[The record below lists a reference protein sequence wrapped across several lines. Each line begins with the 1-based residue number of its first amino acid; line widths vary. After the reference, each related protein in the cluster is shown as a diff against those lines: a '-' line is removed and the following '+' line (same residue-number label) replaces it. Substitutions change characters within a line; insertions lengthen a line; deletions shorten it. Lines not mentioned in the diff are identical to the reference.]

1 MNKFFKL
8 IFVLCAICGFT
19 QAQAQP
25 ARPKLVV
32 GLVVDQMRWDYLC
45 RYQDRY
51 CEGGFKRLLNEGFS
65 YENCRIPYIPS
76 VTAIGHTSIYTG
88 SVPSIHGIAGNNFMK
103 DGKKTYCTED
113 NTVKPVGSNGK
124 AGMESPR
131 NMWCTTIGDELR
143 IATNDRSKVIGVA
156 IKDRAAILPAGH
168 HANGAYWFDPE
179 AGKFITS
186 SFYMD
191 KLPAWVNNFNKQNF
205 LRGGYFV
212 HQFGYQSATS
222 SSFKVSMEEPETHSA
237 FGVGGR
243 LVGLMYEHSDDK
255 FMGTGSAYTDAQSF
269 KKQTNQTGY
278 QGTGFLTRLVY
289 HPLIEKGNLFH
300 VGIGLNYELAAE
312 NRSNMEFKAPYPVR
326 VAGINAIGAKITD
339 AKSDFK
345 FSGELMA
352 AKGHVGIEGKYI
364 FMNVDRKGD
373 AKSYNAWGAY
383 GNLRFLLNNEYE
395 YVKNDAGIATPAPK
409 SWELV
414 AAYNYTDMN
423 DAKAGFHG
431 GKLSDW
437 ALTMNYYINKYMI
450 WRVSGHIVRAG
461 ESDYSGF
468 NKNTFR
474 VIETRLQFKF

>member
-1 MNKFFKL
+1 MAAAL
-8 IFVLCAICGFT
+8 VMGFAAAAN
-19 QAQAQP
+19 AQEN
-25 ARPKLVV
+25 KLVV
-32 GLVVDQMRWDYLC
+32 KPSGRILMDAAFLNSSNKAVDEQCVDGVNVPDIRIGMKVSYGKW
-45 RYQDRY
+45 
-51 CEGGFKRLLNEGFS
+51 EGK
-65 YENCRIPYIPS
+65 
-76 VTAIGHTSIYTG
+76 ADIGYARG
-88 SVPSIHGIAGNNFMK
+88 SVSPK
-103 DGKKTYCTED
+103 D
-113 NTVKPVGSNGK
+113 
-124 AGMESPR
+124 
-131 NMWCTTIGDELR
+131 I
-143 IATNDRSKVIGVA
+143 
-156 IKDRAAILPAGH
+156 
-168 HANGAYWFDPE
+168 
-179 AGKFITS
+179 FIQ
-186 SFYMD
+186 Y
-191 KLPAWVNNFNKQNF
+191 NFNKQNF

-255 FMGTGSAYTDAQSF
+255 FMGTGSVYTDAQSF

-339 AKSDFK
+339 AKNDFK

-352 AKGHVGIEGKYI
+352 AKGHVGIEGQYI

-474 VIETRLQFKF
+474 IIETRLQFKF

>member
-1 MNKFFKL
+1 MAAAL
-8 IFVLCAICGFT
+8 VMGFAAAAN
-19 QAQAQP
+19 AQEN
-25 ARPKLVV
+25 KLVV
-32 GLVVDQMRWDYLC
+32 KPSGRILMDAAFLNSSNKAVGEQCVDGVNVPDIRIGMKASYGKW
-45 RYQDRY
+45 
-51 CEGGFKRLLNEGFS
+51 EGK
-65 YENCRIPYIPS
+65 
-76 VTAIGHTSIYTG
+76 ADIGYARG
-88 SVPSIHGIAGNNFMK
+88 SVSPK
-103 DGKKTYCTED
+103 D
-113 NTVKPVGSNGK
+113 
-124 AGMESPR
+124 
-131 NMWCTTIGDELR
+131 I
-143 IATNDRSKVIGVA
+143 
-156 IKDRAAILPAGH
+156 
-168 HANGAYWFDPE
+168 
-179 AGKFITS
+179 FIQ
-186 SFYMD
+186 Y
-191 KLPAWVNNFNKQNF
+191 NFNKQNF

-255 FMGTGSAYTDAQSF
+255 FMGTGSIYTDAQSF
-269 KKQTNQTGY
+269 KKQTNHTGY
-278 QGTGFLTRLVY
+278 QGSGFLTRLVY

-352 AKGHVGIEGKYI
+352 AKGHVGIEGQYI

>member
-1 MNKFFKL
+1 MKKYIMAAAL
-8 IFVLCAICGFT
+8 VMGFAAAAN
-19 QAQAQP
+19 AQEN
-25 ARPKLVV
+25 KLVV
-32 GLVVDQMRWDYLC
+32 KPSGRILMDAAFLNSSNKTVDEQCVDGVNVPDIRIGMKVSYGKW
-45 RYQDRY
+45 
-51 CEGGFKRLLNEGFS
+51 EGK
-65 YENCRIPYIPS
+65 
-76 VTAIGHTSIYTG
+76 ADIGYARG
-88 SVPSIHGIAGNNFMK
+88 SVSPK
-103 DGKKTYCTED
+103 D
-113 NTVKPVGSNGK
+113 
-124 AGMESPR
+124 
-131 NMWCTTIGDELR
+131 I
-143 IATNDRSKVIGVA
+143 
-156 IKDRAAILPAGH
+156 
-168 HANGAYWFDPE
+168 
-179 AGKFITS
+179 FIQ
-186 SFYMD
+186 Y
-191 KLPAWVNNFNKQNF
+191 NFNKQNF

-255 FMGTGSAYTDAQSF
+255 FMGTGSIYTDAQSF
-269 KKQTNQTGY
+269 KKQTNHTGY
-278 QGTGFLTRLVY
+278 QGSGFLTRLVY

-352 AKGHVGIEGKYI
+352 AKGHVGIEGQYI

-474 VIETRLQFKF
+474 VIETRIQFKF

>member
-1 MNKFFKL
+1 MAAAL
-8 IFVLCAICGFT
+8 VMGFAAAAN
-19 QAQAQP
+19 AQEN
-25 ARPKLVV
+25 KLVV
-32 GLVVDQMRWDYLC
+32 KPSGRILMDAAFLNSSNKAVDEQCVDGVNVPDIRIGMKVSYDKW
-45 RYQDRY
+45 
-51 CEGGFKRLLNEGFS
+51 EGK
-65 YENCRIPYIPS
+65 
-76 VTAIGHTSIYTG
+76 ADIGYARG
-88 SVPSIHGIAGNNFMK
+88 SVSPK
-103 DGKKTYCTED
+103 D
-113 NTVKPVGSNGK
+113 
-124 AGMESPR
+124 
-131 NMWCTTIGDELR
+131 I
-143 IATNDRSKVIGVA
+143 
-156 IKDRAAILPAGH
+156 
-168 HANGAYWFDPE
+168 
-179 AGKFITS
+179 FIQ
-186 SFYMD
+186 Y
-191 KLPAWVNNFNKQNF
+191 NFNKQNF

-255 FMGTGSAYTDAQSF
+255 FMGTGSVYTDAQSF

-352 AKGHVGIEGKYI
+352 AKGHVGIEGQYI

>member
-1 MNKFFKL
+1 MAAAL
-8 IFVLCAICGFT
+8 VMGFAAAAN
-19 QAQAQP
+19 AQEN
-25 ARPKLVV
+25 KLVV
-32 GLVVDQMRWDYLC
+32 KPSGRILMDAAFLNSSNKTVDEQCVDGVNVPDIRIGMKVSYGKW
-45 RYQDRY
+45 
-51 CEGGFKRLLNEGFS
+51 EGK
-65 YENCRIPYIPS
+65 
-76 VTAIGHTSIYTG
+76 ADIGYARG
-88 SVPSIHGIAGNNFMK
+88 SVSPK
-103 DGKKTYCTED
+103 D
-113 NTVKPVGSNGK
+113 
-124 AGMESPR
+124 
-131 NMWCTTIGDELR
+131 I
-143 IATNDRSKVIGVA
+143 
-156 IKDRAAILPAGH
+156 
-168 HANGAYWFDPE
+168 
-179 AGKFITS
+179 FIQ
-186 SFYMD
+186 Y
-191 KLPAWVNNFNKQNF
+191 NFNKQNF

-255 FMGTGSAYTDAQSF
+255 FMGTGSVYTDAQSF

-339 AKSDFK
+339 AKNDFK

-352 AKGHVGIEGKYI
+352 AKGHVGIEGQYI

-461 ESDYSGF
+461 DSDYSGF

>member
-1 MNKFFKL
+1 MAAAL
-8 IFVLCAICGFT
+8 VMGFAAAAN
-19 QAQAQP
+19 AQEN
-25 ARPKLVV
+25 KLVV
-32 GLVVDQMRWDYLC
+32 KPSGRILMDAAFLSSSNKAVDEQCVDGVNVPDIRIGMKVSYGKW
-45 RYQDRY
+45 
-51 CEGGFKRLLNEGFS
+51 EGK
-65 YENCRIPYIPS
+65 
-76 VTAIGHTSIYTG
+76 ADIGYARG
-88 SVPSIHGIAGNNFMK
+88 SVSPK
-103 DGKKTYCTED
+103 D
-113 NTVKPVGSNGK
+113 
-124 AGMESPR
+124 
-131 NMWCTTIGDELR
+131 I
-143 IATNDRSKVIGVA
+143 
-156 IKDRAAILPAGH
+156 
-168 HANGAYWFDPE
+168 
-179 AGKFITS
+179 FIQ
-186 SFYMD
+186 Y
-191 KLPAWVNNFNKQNF
+191 NFNKQNF

-255 FMGTGSAYTDAQSF
+255 FMGTGSIYTDAQSF
-269 KKQTNQTGY
+269 KKQTNHTGY
-278 QGTGFLTRLVY
+278 QGSGFLTRLVY

-352 AKGHVGIEGKYI
+352 AKGHVGIEGQYI

>member
-1 MNKFFKL
+1 MKKYIMAAAL
-8 IFVLCAICGFT
+8 VMGFAAAAN
-19 QAQAQP
+19 AQEN
-25 ARPKLVV
+25 KLVV
-32 GLVVDQMRWDYLC
+32 KPSGRILMDAAFLNSSNKTVDEQCVDGVNVPDIRIGMKVSYGKW
-45 RYQDRY
+45 
-51 CEGGFKRLLNEGFS
+51 EGK
-65 YENCRIPYIPS
+65 
-76 VTAIGHTSIYTG
+76 ADIGYARG
-88 SVPSIHGIAGNNFMK
+88 SVSPK
-103 DGKKTYCTED
+103 D
-113 NTVKPVGSNGK
+113 
-124 AGMESPR
+124 
-131 NMWCTTIGDELR
+131 I
-143 IATNDRSKVIGVA
+143 
-156 IKDRAAILPAGH
+156 
-168 HANGAYWFDPE
+168 
-179 AGKFITS
+179 FIQ
-186 SFYMD
+186 Y
-191 KLPAWVNNFNKQNF
+191 NFNKQNF

-255 FMGTGSAYTDAQSF
+255 FMGTGSVYTDAQSF
-269 KKQTNQTGY
+269 KKQTNHTGY
-278 QGTGFLTRLVY
+278 QGSGFLTRLVY

-339 AKSDFK
+339 AKNDFK

-352 AKGHVGIEGKYI
+352 AKGHVGIEGQYI

-474 VIETRLQFKF
+474 VIETRIQFKF

>member
-1 MNKFFKL
+1 MAAAL
-8 IFVLCAICGFT
+8 VMGFAAAAN
-19 QAQAQP
+19 AQEN
-25 ARPKLVV
+25 KLVV
-32 GLVVDQMRWDYLC
+32 KPSGRILMDAAFLSSSNKAVDEQCVDGVNVPDIRIGMKVSYGKW
-45 RYQDRY
+45 
-51 CEGGFKRLLNEGFS
+51 EGK
-65 YENCRIPYIPS
+65 
-76 VTAIGHTSIYTG
+76 ADIGYARG
-88 SVPSIHGIAGNNFMK
+88 SVSPK
-103 DGKKTYCTED
+103 D
-113 NTVKPVGSNGK
+113 
-124 AGMESPR
+124 
-131 NMWCTTIGDELR
+131 I
-143 IATNDRSKVIGVA
+143 
-156 IKDRAAILPAGH
+156 
-168 HANGAYWFDPE
+168 
-179 AGKFITS
+179 FIQ
-186 SFYMD
+186 Y
-191 KLPAWVNNFNKQNF
+191 NFNKENF

-243 LVGLMYEHSDDK
+243 LVGLMYEHSDNK
-255 FMGTGSAYTDAQSF
+255 FMGTGSIYTDAQSF

-278 QGTGFLTRLVY
+278 QGTGLLTRLVY

-339 AKSDFK
+339 AKNDFK

-352 AKGHVGIEGKYI
+352 AKGHVGIEGQYI

-474 VIETRLQFKF
+474 VIETRIQFKF

>member
-1 MNKFFKL
+1 MAAAL
-8 IFVLCAICGFT
+8 VMGFAAAAN
-19 QAQAQP
+19 AQEN
-25 ARPKLVV
+25 KLVV
-32 GLVVDQMRWDYLC
+32 KPSGRILMDAAFLNSSNKAVDEQCVDGVNVPDIRIGMKVSYGKW
-45 RYQDRY
+45 
-51 CEGGFKRLLNEGFS
+51 EGK
-65 YENCRIPYIPS
+65 
-76 VTAIGHTSIYTG
+76 ADIGYARG
-88 SVPSIHGIAGNNFMK
+88 SVSPK
-103 DGKKTYCTED
+103 D
-113 NTVKPVGSNGK
+113 
-124 AGMESPR
+124 
-131 NMWCTTIGDELR
+131 I
-143 IATNDRSKVIGVA
+143 
-156 IKDRAAILPAGH
+156 
-168 HANGAYWFDPE
+168 
-179 AGKFITS
+179 FIQ
-186 SFYMD
+186 Y
-191 KLPAWVNNFNKQNF
+191 NFNKENF

-255 FMGTGSAYTDAQSF
+255 FMGTGSVYTDAQSF

-278 QGTGFLTRLVY
+278 QGTGLLTRLVY

-339 AKSDFK
+339 AKNDFK

-352 AKGHVGIEGKYI
+352 AKGHVGIEGQYI

-474 VIETRLQFKF
+474 VIETRIQFKF

>member
-1 MNKFFKL
+1 MAAAL
-8 IFVLCAICGFT
+8 VMGFAAAAN
-19 QAQAQP
+19 AQEN
-25 ARPKLVV
+25 KLVV
-32 GLVVDQMRWDYLC
+32 KPSGRILMDAAFLNSSNKAVDEQCVDGVNVPDIRIGMKVSYGKW
-45 RYQDRY
+45 
-51 CEGGFKRLLNEGFS
+51 EGK
-65 YENCRIPYIPS
+65 
-76 VTAIGHTSIYTG
+76 ADIGYARG
-88 SVPSIHGIAGNNFMK
+88 SVSPK
-103 DGKKTYCTED
+103 D
-113 NTVKPVGSNGK
+113 
-124 AGMESPR
+124 
-131 NMWCTTIGDELR
+131 I
-143 IATNDRSKVIGVA
+143 
-156 IKDRAAILPAGH
+156 
-168 HANGAYWFDPE
+168 
-179 AGKFITS
+179 FIQ
-186 SFYMD
+186 Y
-191 KLPAWVNNFNKQNF
+191 NFNKQNF

-243 LVGLMYEHSDDK
+243 LVGLMYEHSDNK
-255 FMGTGSAYTDAQSF
+255 FMGTGSIYTDAQSF
-269 KKQTNQTGY
+269 KKQTNHTGY
-278 QGTGFLTRLVY
+278 QGSGFLTRLVY

-326 VAGINAIGAKITD
+326 VASINAIGAKITD
-339 AKSDFK
+339 AKNDFK

-352 AKGHVGIEGKYI
+352 AKGHVGIEGQYI

-474 VIETRLQFKF
+474 VIETRIQFKF

>member
-1 MNKFFKL
+1 MAAAL
-8 IFVLCAICGFT
+8 VMGFAAAAN
-19 QAQAQP
+19 AQEN
-25 ARPKLVV
+25 KLVV
-32 GLVVDQMRWDYLC
+32 KPSGRILMDAAFLNSSNKAVDEQCVDGVNVPDIRIGMKVSYGKW
-45 RYQDRY
+45 
-51 CEGGFKRLLNEGFS
+51 EGK
-65 YENCRIPYIPS
+65 
-76 VTAIGHTSIYTG
+76 ADIGYARG
-88 SVPSIHGIAGNNFMK
+88 SVSPK
-103 DGKKTYCTED
+103 D
-113 NTVKPVGSNGK
+113 
-124 AGMESPR
+124 
-131 NMWCTTIGDELR
+131 I
-143 IATNDRSKVIGVA
+143 
-156 IKDRAAILPAGH
+156 
-168 HANGAYWFDPE
+168 
-179 AGKFITS
+179 FIQ
-186 SFYMD
+186 Y
-191 KLPAWVNNFNKQNF
+191 NFNKQNF

-255 FMGTGSAYTDAQSF
+255 FMGTGSIYTDAQSF
-269 KKQTNQTGY
+269 KKQTNHTGY
-278 QGTGFLTRLVY
+278 QGSGFLTRLVY

-352 AKGHVGIEGKYI
+352 AKGHVGIEGQYI

-373 AKSYNAWGAY
+373 AKNYNAWGAY

-474 VIETRLQFKF
+474 VIETRIQFKF

>member
-1 MNKFFKL
+1 MAAAL
-8 IFVLCAICGFT
+8 VMGFAAAAN
-19 QAQAQP
+19 AQEN
-25 ARPKLVV
+25 KLVV
-32 GLVVDQMRWDYLC
+32 KPSGRILMDAAFLSSSNKAVDEQCVDGVNIPDIRIGMKVSYGKW
-45 RYQDRY
+45 
-51 CEGGFKRLLNEGFS
+51 EGK
-65 YENCRIPYIPS
+65 
-76 VTAIGHTSIYTG
+76 ADIGYARG
-88 SVPSIHGIAGNNFMK
+88 SVSPK
-103 DGKKTYCTED
+103 D
-113 NTVKPVGSNGK
+113 
-124 AGMESPR
+124 
-131 NMWCTTIGDELR
+131 I
-143 IATNDRSKVIGVA
+143 
-156 IKDRAAILPAGH
+156 
-168 HANGAYWFDPE
+168 
-179 AGKFITS
+179 FIQ
-186 SFYMD
+186 Y
-191 KLPAWVNNFNKQNF
+191 NFNKQNF

-243 LVGLMYEHSDDK
+243 LVGLMYEHSDNK
-255 FMGTGSAYTDAQSF
+255 FMGTGSVYTDAQSF
-269 KKQTNQTGY
+269 KKQTNHTGY
-278 QGTGFLTRLVY
+278 QGSGFLTRLVY

-345 FSGELMA
+345 FSGEVMA
-352 AKGHVGIEGKYI
+352 AKGHVGIEGQYI

-373 AKSYNAWGAY
+373 AKSYKAWGAY

>member
-1 MNKFFKL
+1 MKKYIMAAAL
-8 IFVLCAICGFT
+8 VMGFAAT
-19 QAQAQP
+19 ANAQEN
-25 ARPKLVV
+25 KLVV
-32 GLVVDQMRWDYLC
+32 KPSGRILMDAAFLSSSNKAVDEQCVDGVNVPDIRIGMKVSYGKW
-45 RYQDRY
+45 
-51 CEGGFKRLLNEGFS
+51 EGK
-65 YENCRIPYIPS
+65 
-76 VTAIGHTSIYTG
+76 ADIGYARG
-88 SVPSIHGIAGNNFMK
+88 SVSPK
-103 DGKKTYCTED
+103 D
-113 NTVKPVGSNGK
+113 
-124 AGMESPR
+124 
-131 NMWCTTIGDELR
+131 I
-143 IATNDRSKVIGVA
+143 
-156 IKDRAAILPAGH
+156 
-168 HANGAYWFDPE
+168 
-179 AGKFITS
+179 FIQ
-186 SFYMD
+186 Y
-191 KLPAWVNNFNKQNF
+191 NFNKQNF

-243 LVGLMYEHSDDK
+243 LVGLMYEHSDNK
-255 FMGTGSAYTDAQSF
+255 FMGTGSVYTDAQSF
-269 KKQTNQTGY
+269 KKQTNHTGY

-339 AKSDFK
+339 AKNDFK

-352 AKGHVGIEGKYI
+352 AKGHVGIEGQYI

>member
-1 MNKFFKL
+1 MAAAL
-8 IFVLCAICGFT
+8 VMGFAAAAN
-19 QAQAQP
+19 AQEN
-25 ARPKLVV
+25 KLVV
-32 GLVVDQMRWDYLC
+32 KPSGRILMDAAFLNSSNKAVDEQCVDGVNVPDIRIGMKVSYGKW
-45 RYQDRY
+45 
-51 CEGGFKRLLNEGFS
+51 EGK
-65 YENCRIPYIPS
+65 
-76 VTAIGHTSIYTG
+76 ADIGYARG
-88 SVPSIHGIAGNNFMK
+88 SVSPK
-103 DGKKTYCTED
+103 D
-113 NTVKPVGSNGK
+113 
-124 AGMESPR
+124 
-131 NMWCTTIGDELR
+131 I
-143 IATNDRSKVIGVA
+143 
-156 IKDRAAILPAGH
+156 
-168 HANGAYWFDPE
+168 
-179 AGKFITS
+179 FIQ
-186 SFYMD
+186 Y
-191 KLPAWVNNFNKQNF
+191 NFNKQNF

-243 LVGLMYEHSDDK
+243 LVGLMYEHSDNK
-255 FMGTGSAYTDAQSF
+255 FMGTGSIYTDAQSF
-269 KKQTNQTGY
+269 KKQTNHTGY

-352 AKGHVGIEGKYI
+352 AKGHVGIEGQYI

-373 AKSYNAWGAY
+373 AKSYKAWGAY

>member
-1 MNKFFKL
+1 MAAAL
-8 IFVLCAICGFT
+8 VMGFAAAAN
-19 QAQAQP
+19 AQEN
-25 ARPKLVV
+25 KLVV
-32 GLVVDQMRWDYLC
+32 KPSGRILMDAAFLNSSNKAVDEQCVDGVNVPDIRIGMKVSYGKW
-45 RYQDRY
+45 
-51 CEGGFKRLLNEGFS
+51 EGK
-65 YENCRIPYIPS
+65 
-76 VTAIGHTSIYTG
+76 ADIGYARG
-88 SVPSIHGIAGNNFMK
+88 SVSLK
-103 DGKKTYCTED
+103 D
-113 NTVKPVGSNGK
+113 
-124 AGMESPR
+124 
-131 NMWCTTIGDELR
+131 I
-143 IATNDRSKVIGVA
+143 
-156 IKDRAAILPAGH
+156 
-168 HANGAYWFDPE
+168 
-179 AGKFITS
+179 FIQ
-186 SFYMD
+186 Y
-191 KLPAWVNNFNKQNF
+191 NFNKQNF

-243 LVGLMYEHSDDK
+243 LVGLMYEHSDNK
-255 FMGTGSAYTDAQSF
+255 FMGTGSIYTDAQSF
-269 KKQTNQTGY
+269 KKQTNHTGY
-278 QGTGFLTRLVY
+278 QGTGLLTRLVY

-352 AKGHVGIEGKYI
+352 AKGHVGIESQYI

>member
-1 MNKFFKL
+1 MAAAL
-8 IFVLCAICGFT
+8 VMGFAAAAN
-19 QAQAQP
+19 AQEN
-25 ARPKLVV
+25 KLVV
-32 GLVVDQMRWDYLC
+32 KPSGRILMDAAFLNSSNKAVDEQCVDGVNVPDIRIGMKVSYGKW
-45 RYQDRY
+45 
-51 CEGGFKRLLNEGFS
+51 EGK
-65 YENCRIPYIPS
+65 
-76 VTAIGHTSIYTG
+76 ADIGYARG
-88 SVPSIHGIAGNNFMK
+88 SVSPK
-103 DGKKTYCTED
+103 D
-113 NTVKPVGSNGK
+113 
-124 AGMESPR
+124 
-131 NMWCTTIGDELR
+131 I
-143 IATNDRSKVIGVA
+143 
-156 IKDRAAILPAGH
+156 
-168 HANGAYWFDPE
+168 
-179 AGKFITS
+179 FIQ
-186 SFYMD
+186 Y
-191 KLPAWVNNFNKQNF
+191 NFNKQNF

-212 HQFGYQSATS
+212 HQFGYQSSTS

-243 LVGLMYEHSDDK
+243 LVGLMYEHSDNK
-255 FMGTGSAYTDAQSF
+255 FMGTGSVYTDAQSF

-339 AKSDFK
+339 AKNDFK
-345 FSGELMA
+345 FSGEVMA
-352 AKGHVGIEGKYI
+352 AKGHVGIEGQYI

-474 VIETRLQFKF
+474 VIETRIQFKF

>member
-1 MNKFFKL
+1 MKKYIMAAAL
-8 IFVLCAICGFT
+8 VMGFAAAAN
-19 QAQAQP
+19 AQEN
-25 ARPKLVV
+25 KLVV
-32 GLVVDQMRWDYLC
+32 KPSGRILMDAAFLNSSNKTVDEQCVDGVNVPDIRIGMKVSYGKW
-45 RYQDRY
+45 
-51 CEGGFKRLLNEGFS
+51 EGK
-65 YENCRIPYIPS
+65 
-76 VTAIGHTSIYTG
+76 ADIGYARG
-88 SVPSIHGIAGNNFMK
+88 SVSPK
-103 DGKKTYCTED
+103 D
-113 NTVKPVGSNGK
+113 
-124 AGMESPR
+124 
-131 NMWCTTIGDELR
+131 I
-143 IATNDRSKVIGVA
+143 
-156 IKDRAAILPAGH
+156 
-168 HANGAYWFDPE
+168 
-179 AGKFITS
+179 FIQ
-186 SFYMD
+186 Y
-191 KLPAWVNNFNKQNF
+191 NFNKQNF

-255 FMGTGSAYTDAQSF
+255 FMGTGSVYTDAQSF

-278 QGTGFLTRLVY
+278 QGTGLLTRLVY

-339 AKSDFK
+339 AKNDFK

-352 AKGHVGIEGKYI
+352 AKGHVGIEGQYI

>member
-1 MNKFFKL
+1 MAAAL
-8 IFVLCAICGFT
+8 VMGFAAAAN
-19 QAQAQP
+19 AQEN
-25 ARPKLVV
+25 KLVV
-32 GLVVDQMRWDYLC
+32 KPSGRILMDAAFLNSSNKTVDEQCVDGVNVPDIRIGMKVSYGKW
-45 RYQDRY
+45 
-51 CEGGFKRLLNEGFS
+51 EGK
-65 YENCRIPYIPS
+65 
-76 VTAIGHTSIYTG
+76 ADIGYARG
-88 SVPSIHGIAGNNFMK
+88 SVSPK
-103 DGKKTYCTED
+103 D
-113 NTVKPVGSNGK
+113 
-124 AGMESPR
+124 
-131 NMWCTTIGDELR
+131 I
-143 IATNDRSKVIGVA
+143 
-156 IKDRAAILPAGH
+156 
-168 HANGAYWFDPE
+168 
-179 AGKFITS
+179 FIQ
-186 SFYMD
+186 Y
-191 KLPAWVNNFNKQNF
+191 NFNKQNF

-243 LVGLMYEHSDDK
+243 LVGLMYEHSDNK
-255 FMGTGSAYTDAQSF
+255 FMGTGSIYTDAQSF

-278 QGTGFLTRLVY
+278 QGTGLLTRLVY

-339 AKSDFK
+339 AKNDFK

-352 AKGHVGIEGKYI
+352 AKGHVGIEGQYI

>member
-1 MNKFFKL
+1 MAAAL
-8 IFVLCAICGFT
+8 VMGFAAAAN
-19 QAQAQP
+19 AQEN
-25 ARPKLVV
+25 KLVV
-32 GLVVDQMRWDYLC
+32 KPSGRILMDAAFLNSSNKTVDEQCVDGVNVPDIRIGMKVSYGKW
-45 RYQDRY
+45 
-51 CEGGFKRLLNEGFS
+51 EGK
-65 YENCRIPYIPS
+65 
-76 VTAIGHTSIYTG
+76 ADIGYARG
-88 SVPSIHGIAGNNFMK
+88 SVSPK
-103 DGKKTYCTED
+103 D
-113 NTVKPVGSNGK
+113 
-124 AGMESPR
+124 
-131 NMWCTTIGDELR
+131 I
-143 IATNDRSKVIGVA
+143 
-156 IKDRAAILPAGH
+156 
-168 HANGAYWFDPE
+168 
-179 AGKFITS
+179 FIQ
-186 SFYMD
+186 Y
-191 KLPAWVNNFNKQNF
+191 NFNKQNF

-243 LVGLMYEHSDDK
+243 LVGLMYEHSDNK
-255 FMGTGSAYTDAQSF
+255 FMGTGSIYTDAQSF
-269 KKQTNQTGY
+269 KKQTNHTGY
-278 QGTGFLTRLVY
+278 QGSGFLTRLVY

-339 AKSDFK
+339 AKNDFK

-352 AKGHVGIEGKYI
+352 AKGHIGIEGQYI

-474 VIETRLQFKF
+474 VIETRIQFKF

>member
-1 MNKFFKL
+1 MAAAL
-8 IFVLCAICGFT
+8 VMGFAAAAN
-19 QAQAQP
+19 AQEN
-25 ARPKLVV
+25 KLVV
-32 GLVVDQMRWDYLC
+32 KPSGRILMDAAFLNSSNKAVDEQCVDGVNVPDIRIGMKVSYGKW
-45 RYQDRY
+45 
-51 CEGGFKRLLNEGFS
+51 EGK
-65 YENCRIPYIPS
+65 
-76 VTAIGHTSIYTG
+76 ADIGYARG
-88 SVPSIHGIAGNNFMK
+88 SVSPK
-103 DGKKTYCTED
+103 D
-113 NTVKPVGSNGK
+113 
-124 AGMESPR
+124 
-131 NMWCTTIGDELR
+131 I
-143 IATNDRSKVIGVA
+143 
-156 IKDRAAILPAGH
+156 
-168 HANGAYWFDPE
+168 
-179 AGKFITS
+179 FIQ
-186 SFYMD
+186 Y
-191 KLPAWVNNFNKQNF
+191 NFNKQNF

-243 LVGLMYEHSDDK
+243 LVGLMYEHSDNK
-255 FMGTGSAYTDAQSF
+255 FMGTGSIYTDAQSF
-269 KKQTNQTGY
+269 KKQTNHTGY
-278 QGTGFLTRLVY
+278 QGSGLLTRLVY

-345 FSGELMA
+345 FSGEVMA
-352 AKGHVGIEGKYI
+352 AKGHVGIEGQYI
-364 FMNVDRKGD
+364 FMNVDRKGN

>member
-1 MNKFFKL
+1 MKKYMMAAAL
-8 IFVLCAICGFT
+8 VMGFAAAAN
-19 QAQAQP
+19 AQEN
-25 ARPKLVV
+25 KLVV
-32 GLVVDQMRWDYLC
+32 KPSGRILMDAAFLSSSNKAVDEQCVDGVNVPDIRIGMKVSYGKW
-45 RYQDRY
+45 
-51 CEGGFKRLLNEGFS
+51 EGK
-65 YENCRIPYIPS
+65 
-76 VTAIGHTSIYTG
+76 ADIGYARG
-88 SVPSIHGIAGNNFMK
+88 SVSPK
-103 DGKKTYCTED
+103 D
-113 NTVKPVGSNGK
+113 
-124 AGMESPR
+124 
-131 NMWCTTIGDELR
+131 I
-143 IATNDRSKVIGVA
+143 
-156 IKDRAAILPAGH
+156 
-168 HANGAYWFDPE
+168 
-179 AGKFITS
+179 FIQ
-186 SFYMD
+186 Y
-191 KLPAWVNNFNKQNF
+191 NFNKENF

-243 LVGLMYEHSDDK
+243 LVGLMYEHSDNK
-255 FMGTGSAYTDAQSF
+255 FMGTGSVYTDAQSF

-278 QGTGFLTRLVY
+278 QGTGLLTRLVY

-339 AKSDFK
+339 AKNDFK

-352 AKGHVGIEGKYI
+352 AKGHVGIEGQYI

-474 VIETRLQFKF
+474 VIETRIQFKF

>member
-1 MNKFFKL
+1 MAAALVMGFAAAANAQENKLGVKPSGRILMDAAFLNSSNKTVDEQCVDGVNVPD
-8 IFVLCAICGFT
+8 IRIGMKVSYGKWEGKADIGY
-19 QAQAQP
+19 
-25 ARPKLVV
+25 AR
-32 GLVVDQMRWDYLC
+32 
-45 RYQDRY
+45 
-51 CEGGFKRLLNEGFS
+51 
-65 YENCRIPYIPS
+65 
-76 VTAIGHTSIYTG
+76 G
-88 SVPSIHGIAGNNFMK
+88 SVSPK
-103 DGKKTYCTED
+103 D
-113 NTVKPVGSNGK
+113 
-124 AGMESPR
+124 
-131 NMWCTTIGDELR
+131 I
-143 IATNDRSKVIGVA
+143 
-156 IKDRAAILPAGH
+156 
-168 HANGAYWFDPE
+168 
-179 AGKFITS
+179 FIQ
-186 SFYMD
+186 Y
-191 KLPAWVNNFNKQNF
+191 NFNKQNF

-255 FMGTGSAYTDAQSF
+255 FMGTGSIYTDAQSF
-269 KKQTNQTGY
+269 KKQTNHTGY

-352 AKGHVGIEGKYI
+352 AKGHVGIEGQYI

>member
-1 MNKFFKL
+1 MAAAL
-8 IFVLCAICGFT
+8 VMGFAAAAN
-19 QAQAQP
+19 AQEN
-25 ARPKLVV
+25 KLVV
-32 GLVVDQMRWDYLC
+32 KPSGRILMDAAFLSSSNKAVDEQCVDGVNVPDIRIGMKVSYGKW
-45 RYQDRY
+45 
-51 CEGGFKRLLNEGFS
+51 EGK
-65 YENCRIPYIPS
+65 
-76 VTAIGHTSIYTG
+76 ADIGYARG
-88 SVPSIHGIAGNNFMK
+88 SVSPK
-103 DGKKTYCTED
+103 D
-113 NTVKPVGSNGK
+113 
-124 AGMESPR
+124 
-131 NMWCTTIGDELR
+131 I
-143 IATNDRSKVIGVA
+143 
-156 IKDRAAILPAGH
+156 
-168 HANGAYWFDPE
+168 
-179 AGKFITS
+179 FIQ
-186 SFYMD
+186 Y
-191 KLPAWVNNFNKQNF
+191 NFNKENF

-212 HQFGYQSATS
+212 HQFGYQSSTS

-243 LVGLMYEHSDDK
+243 LVGLMYEHSDNK
-255 FMGTGSAYTDAQSF
+255 FMGTGSVYTDAQSF

-278 QGTGFLTRLVY
+278 QGTGLLTRLVY

-345 FSGELMA
+345 FSGEVMA
-352 AKGHVGIEGKYI
+352 AKGHVGIEGQYI

-474 VIETRLQFKF
+474 VIETRIQFKF

>member
-1 MNKFFKL
+1 MAAAL
-8 IFVLCAICGFT
+8 VMGFAAAAN
-19 QAQAQP
+19 AQEN
-25 ARPKLVV
+25 KLVV
-32 GLVVDQMRWDYLC
+32 KPSGRILMDAAFLNSSNKAVDEQCVDGVNVPDIRIGMKVSYGKW
-45 RYQDRY
+45 
-51 CEGGFKRLLNEGFS
+51 EGK
-65 YENCRIPYIPS
+65 
-76 VTAIGHTSIYTG
+76 ADIGYARG
-88 SVPSIHGIAGNNFMK
+88 SVSPK
-103 DGKKTYCTED
+103 D
-113 NTVKPVGSNGK
+113 
-124 AGMESPR
+124 
-131 NMWCTTIGDELR
+131 I
-143 IATNDRSKVIGVA
+143 
-156 IKDRAAILPAGH
+156 
-168 HANGAYWFDPE
+168 
-179 AGKFITS
+179 FIQ
-186 SFYMD
+186 Y
-191 KLPAWVNNFNKQNF
+191 NFNKQNF

-255 FMGTGSAYTDAQSF
+255 FMGTGSVYTDAQSF

-289 HPLIEKGNLFH
+289 HPLIENGNLFH

-339 AKSDFK
+339 AKNDFK

-352 AKGHVGIEGKYI
+352 AKGHVGIEGQYI

>member
-1 MNKFFKL
+1 MAAAL
-8 IFVLCAICGFT
+8 VMGFAAAAN
-19 QAQAQP
+19 AQEN
-25 ARPKLVV
+25 KLVV
-32 GLVVDQMRWDYLC
+32 KPSGRILMDAAFLNSSNKAVDEQCVDGVNVPDIRIGMKVSYGKW
-45 RYQDRY
+45 
-51 CEGGFKRLLNEGFS
+51 EGK
-65 YENCRIPYIPS
+65 
-76 VTAIGHTSIYTG
+76 ADIGYARG
-88 SVPSIHGIAGNNFMK
+88 SVSPK
-103 DGKKTYCTED
+103 D
-113 NTVKPVGSNGK
+113 
-124 AGMESPR
+124 
-131 NMWCTTIGDELR
+131 I
-143 IATNDRSKVIGVA
+143 
-156 IKDRAAILPAGH
+156 
-168 HANGAYWFDPE
+168 
-179 AGKFITS
+179 FIQ
-186 SFYMD
+186 Y
-191 KLPAWVNNFNKQNF
+191 NFNKQNF

-255 FMGTGSAYTDAQSF
+255 FMGTGSIYTDAQSF

-289 HPLIEKGNLFH
+289 HPLIDKGNLFH

-339 AKSDFK
+339 AKNDFK

-352 AKGHVGIEGKYI
+352 AKGHVGIEGQYI

>member
-1 MNKFFKL
+1 MKKYIMAAAL
-8 IFVLCAICGFT
+8 VMGFAAAAN
-19 QAQAQP
+19 AQEN
-25 ARPKLVV
+25 KLVV
-32 GLVVDQMRWDYLC
+32 KPSGRILMDAAFLNSSNKAVDEQCVDGVNVPDIRIGMKVSYGKW
-45 RYQDRY
+45 
-51 CEGGFKRLLNEGFS
+51 EGK
-65 YENCRIPYIPS
+65 
-76 VTAIGHTSIYTG
+76 ADIGYARG
-88 SVPSIHGIAGNNFMK
+88 SVSPK
-103 DGKKTYCTED
+103 D
-113 NTVKPVGSNGK
+113 
-124 AGMESPR
+124 
-131 NMWCTTIGDELR
+131 I
-143 IATNDRSKVIGVA
+143 
-156 IKDRAAILPAGH
+156 
-168 HANGAYWFDPE
+168 
-179 AGKFITS
+179 FIQ
-186 SFYMD
+186 Y
-191 KLPAWVNNFNKQNF
+191 NFNKENF

-243 LVGLMYEHSDDK
+243 LVGLMYEHSDNK
-255 FMGTGSAYTDAQSF
+255 FMGTGSVYTDAQSF

-345 FSGELMA
+345 FSGEVMA
-352 AKGHVGIEGKYI
+352 AKGHVGIEGQYI

-474 VIETRLQFKF
+474 VIETRIQFKF

>member
-1 MNKFFKL
+1 MAVAL
-8 IFVLCAICGFT
+8 VMGFAAAAN
-19 QAQAQP
+19 AQEN
-25 ARPKLVV
+25 KLVV
-32 GLVVDQMRWDYLC
+32 KPSGRILMDAAFLNSSNKAVDEQCVDGVNVPDIRIGMKVSYGKW
-45 RYQDRY
+45 
-51 CEGGFKRLLNEGFS
+51 EGK
-65 YENCRIPYIPS
+65 
-76 VTAIGHTSIYTG
+76 ADIGYARG
-88 SVPSIHGIAGNNFMK
+88 SVSPK
-103 DGKKTYCTED
+103 D
-113 NTVKPVGSNGK
+113 
-124 AGMESPR
+124 
-131 NMWCTTIGDELR
+131 I
-143 IATNDRSKVIGVA
+143 
-156 IKDRAAILPAGH
+156 
-168 HANGAYWFDPE
+168 
-179 AGKFITS
+179 FIQ
-186 SFYMD
+186 Y
-191 KLPAWVNNFNKQNF
+191 NFNKQNF

-255 FMGTGSAYTDAQSF
+255 FMGTGSVYTDAQSF
-269 KKQTNQTGY
+269 KKQTNHTGY
-278 QGTGFLTRLVY
+278 QGSGFLTRLVY

-352 AKGHVGIEGKYI
+352 AKGHVGIEGQYI

>member
-1 MNKFFKL
+1 MAAAL
-8 IFVLCAICGFT
+8 VMGFAAAAN
-19 QAQAQP
+19 AQEN
-25 ARPKLVV
+25 KLVV
-32 GLVVDQMRWDYLC
+32 KPSGRILMDAAFLNSSNKAVDEQCVDGVNVPDIRIGMKVSYGKW
-45 RYQDRY
+45 
-51 CEGGFKRLLNEGFS
+51 EGK
-65 YENCRIPYIPS
+65 
-76 VTAIGHTSIYTG
+76 ADIGYARG
-88 SVPSIHGIAGNNFMK
+88 SVSPK
-103 DGKKTYCTED
+103 D
-113 NTVKPVGSNGK
+113 
-124 AGMESPR
+124 
-131 NMWCTTIGDELR
+131 I
-143 IATNDRSKVIGVA
+143 
-156 IKDRAAILPAGH
+156 
-168 HANGAYWFDPE
+168 
-179 AGKFITS
+179 FIQ
-186 SFYMD
+186 Y
-191 KLPAWVNNFNKQNF
+191 NFNKENF

-212 HQFGYQSATS
+212 HQFGYQSSTS

-243 LVGLMYEHSDDK
+243 LVGLMYEHSDNK
-255 FMGTGSAYTDAQSF
+255 FMGTGSVYTDAQSF

-278 QGTGFLTRLVY
+278 QGTGLLTRLVY

-339 AKSDFK
+339 AKNDFK
-345 FSGELMA
+345 FSGEVMA
-352 AKGHVGIEGKYI
+352 AKGHVGIEGQYI

-474 VIETRLQFKF
+474 VIETRIQFKF

>member
-1 MNKFFKL
+1 MAAAL
-8 IFVLCAICGFT
+8 VMGFAAAAN
-19 QAQAQP
+19 AQEN
-25 ARPKLVV
+25 KLVV
-32 GLVVDQMRWDYLC
+32 KPSGRILMDAAFLNSTNKAVDEQCVDGVNVPDIRIGMKVSYGKW
-45 RYQDRY
+45 
-51 CEGGFKRLLNEGFS
+51 EGK
-65 YENCRIPYIPS
+65 
-76 VTAIGHTSIYTG
+76 ADIGYARG
-88 SVPSIHGIAGNNFMK
+88 SVSPK
-103 DGKKTYCTED
+103 D
-113 NTVKPVGSNGK
+113 
-124 AGMESPR
+124 
-131 NMWCTTIGDELR
+131 I
-143 IATNDRSKVIGVA
+143 
-156 IKDRAAILPAGH
+156 
-168 HANGAYWFDPE
+168 
-179 AGKFITS
+179 FIQ
-186 SFYMD
+186 Y
-191 KLPAWVNNFNKQNF
+191 NFNKENF

-255 FMGTGSAYTDAQSF
+255 FMGTGSVYTDAQSF

-339 AKSDFK
+339 AKNDFK
-345 FSGELMA
+345 FSGEVMA
-352 AKGHVGIEGKYI
+352 AKGHVGIEGQYI

-474 VIETRLQFKF
+474 VIETRIQFKF

>member
-1 MNKFFKL
+1 MAAAL
-8 IFVLCAICGFT
+8 VMGFAAAAN
-19 QAQAQP
+19 AQEN
-25 ARPKLVV
+25 KLVV
-32 GLVVDQMRWDYLC
+32 KPSGRILMDAAFLNSSNKTVDEQCVDGVNVPDIRIGMKVSYGKW
-45 RYQDRY
+45 
-51 CEGGFKRLLNEGFS
+51 EGK
-65 YENCRIPYIPS
+65 
-76 VTAIGHTSIYTG
+76 ADIGYARG
-88 SVPSIHGIAGNNFMK
+88 SVSPK
-103 DGKKTYCTED
+103 D
-113 NTVKPVGSNGK
+113 
-124 AGMESPR
+124 
-131 NMWCTTIGDELR
+131 I
-143 IATNDRSKVIGVA
+143 
-156 IKDRAAILPAGH
+156 
-168 HANGAYWFDPE
+168 
-179 AGKFITS
+179 FIQ
-186 SFYMD
+186 Y
-191 KLPAWVNNFNKQNF
+191 NFNKQNF

-255 FMGTGSAYTDAQSF
+255 FMGTGSVYTDAQSF
-269 KKQTNQTGY
+269 KKQTNLTGY

-339 AKSDFK
+339 AKNDFK

-352 AKGHVGIEGKYI
+352 AKGHVGIEGQYI

>member
-1 MNKFFKL
+1 MKKYIMAAAL
-8 IFVLCAICGFT
+8 VMGFAAAAN
-19 QAQAQP
+19 AQEN
-25 ARPKLVV
+25 KLVV
-32 GLVVDQMRWDYLC
+32 KPSGRILMDAAFLNSSNKAVDEQCIDGVNVPDIRIGMKVSYGKW
-45 RYQDRY
+45 
-51 CEGGFKRLLNEGFS
+51 EGK
-65 YENCRIPYIPS
+65 
-76 VTAIGHTSIYTG
+76 ADIGYARG
-88 SVPSIHGIAGNNFMK
+88 SVSPK
-103 DGKKTYCTED
+103 D
-113 NTVKPVGSNGK
+113 
-124 AGMESPR
+124 
-131 NMWCTTIGDELR
+131 I
-143 IATNDRSKVIGVA
+143 
-156 IKDRAAILPAGH
+156 
-168 HANGAYWFDPE
+168 
-179 AGKFITS
+179 FIQ
-186 SFYMD
+186 Y
-191 KLPAWVNNFNKQNF
+191 NFNKENF

-243 LVGLMYEHSDDK
+243 LVGLMYEHSDNK
-255 FMGTGSAYTDAQSF
+255 FMGTGSVYTDAQSF

-278 QGTGFLTRLVY
+278 QGTGLLTRLVY

-339 AKSDFK
+339 AKNDFK

-352 AKGHVGIEGKYI
+352 AKGHVGIEGQYI

-474 VIETRLQFKF
+474 VIETRIQFKF

>member
-1 MNKFFKL
+1 MAAAL
-8 IFVLCAICGFT
+8 VMGFAAAAN
-19 QAQAQP
+19 AQEN
-25 ARPKLVV
+25 KLVV
-32 GLVVDQMRWDYLC
+32 KPSGRILMDAAFLSSSNKAVDEQCVDGVNVPDIRIGMKVSYGKW
-45 RYQDRY
+45 
-51 CEGGFKRLLNEGFS
+51 EGK
-65 YENCRIPYIPS
+65 
-76 VTAIGHTSIYTG
+76 ADIGYARG
-88 SVPSIHGIAGNNFMK
+88 SVSPK
-103 DGKKTYCTED
+103 D
-113 NTVKPVGSNGK
+113 
-124 AGMESPR
+124 
-131 NMWCTTIGDELR
+131 I
-143 IATNDRSKVIGVA
+143 
-156 IKDRAAILPAGH
+156 
-168 HANGAYWFDPE
+168 
-179 AGKFITS
+179 FIQ
-186 SFYMD
+186 Y
-191 KLPAWVNNFNKQNF
+191 NFNKQNF

-243 LVGLMYEHSDDK
+243 LVGLMYEHSDNK
-255 FMGTGSAYTDAQSF
+255 FMGTGSIYTDAQSF

-278 QGTGFLTRLVY
+278 QGTGLLTRLVY

-352 AKGHVGIEGKYI
+352 AKGHVGIEGQYI

>member
-1 MNKFFKL
+1 MAAAL
-8 IFVLCAICGFT
+8 VMGFAAAAN
-19 QAQAQP
+19 AQEN
-25 ARPKLVV
+25 KLVV
-32 GLVVDQMRWDYLC
+32 KPSGRILMDAAFLNSSNKTVDEQCVDGVNVPDIRIGMKVSYGKW
-45 RYQDRY
+45 
-51 CEGGFKRLLNEGFS
+51 EGK
-65 YENCRIPYIPS
+65 
-76 VTAIGHTSIYTG
+76 ADIGYARG
-88 SVPSIHGIAGNNFMK
+88 SVSPK
-103 DGKKTYCTED
+103 D
-113 NTVKPVGSNGK
+113 
-124 AGMESPR
+124 
-131 NMWCTTIGDELR
+131 I
-143 IATNDRSKVIGVA
+143 
-156 IKDRAAILPAGH
+156 
-168 HANGAYWFDPE
+168 
-179 AGKFITS
+179 FIQ
-186 SFYMD
+186 Y
-191 KLPAWVNNFNKQNF
+191 NFNKQNF

-212 HQFGYQSATS
+212 HQFGYQSSTS

-255 FMGTGSAYTDAQSF
+255 FMGTGSVYTDAQSF
-269 KKQTNQTGY
+269 KKQTNHTGY
-278 QGTGFLTRLVY
+278 QGSGFLTRLVY

-345 FSGELMA
+345 FSGEVMA
-352 AKGHVGIEGKYI
+352 AKGHVGIEGQYI

-373 AKSYNAWGAY
+373 AKSYKAWGAY

-474 VIETRLQFKF
+474 VIETRIQFKF

>member
-1 MNKFFKL
+1 MKKY
-8 IFVLCAICGFT
+8 IMAAVLVMGFAAAAN
-19 QAQAQP
+19 AQEN
-25 ARPKLVV
+25 KLVV
-32 GLVVDQMRWDYLC
+32 KPSGRILMDAAFLNSSNKTVDEQCVDGVNVPDIRIGMKVSYGKW
-45 RYQDRY
+45 
-51 CEGGFKRLLNEGFS
+51 EGK
-65 YENCRIPYIPS
+65 
-76 VTAIGHTSIYTG
+76 ADIGYARG
-88 SVPSIHGIAGNNFMK
+88 SVSPK
-103 DGKKTYCTED
+103 D
-113 NTVKPVGSNGK
+113 
-124 AGMESPR
+124 
-131 NMWCTTIGDELR
+131 I
-143 IATNDRSKVIGVA
+143 
-156 IKDRAAILPAGH
+156 
-168 HANGAYWFDPE
+168 
-179 AGKFITS
+179 FIQ
-186 SFYMD
+186 Y
-191 KLPAWVNNFNKQNF
+191 NFNKQNF

-243 LVGLMYEHSDDK
+243 LVGLMYEHSDNK
-255 FMGTGSAYTDAQSF
+255 FMGTGSIYTDAQSF
-269 KKQTNQTGY
+269 KKQTNHTGY
-278 QGTGFLTRLVY
+278 QGTGLLTRLVY

-352 AKGHVGIEGKYI
+352 AKGHVGIEGQYI

>member
-1 MNKFFKL
+1 MKKYIMAAAL
-8 IFVLCAICGFT
+8 VMGFAAAAN
-19 QAQAQP
+19 AQEN
-25 ARPKLVV
+25 KLVV
-32 GLVVDQMRWDYLC
+32 KPSGRILMDAAFLNSSNKTVDEQCVDGVNVPDIRIGMKVSYGKW
-45 RYQDRY
+45 
-51 CEGGFKRLLNEGFS
+51 EGK
-65 YENCRIPYIPS
+65 
-76 VTAIGHTSIYTG
+76 ADIGYARG
-88 SVPSIHGIAGNNFMK
+88 SVSPK
-103 DGKKTYCTED
+103 D
-113 NTVKPVGSNGK
+113 
-124 AGMESPR
+124 
-131 NMWCTTIGDELR
+131 I
-143 IATNDRSKVIGVA
+143 
-156 IKDRAAILPAGH
+156 
-168 HANGAYWFDPE
+168 
-179 AGKFITS
+179 FIQ
-186 SFYMD
+186 Y
-191 KLPAWVNNFNKQNF
+191 NFNKQNF

-243 LVGLMYEHSDDK
+243 LVGLMYEHSDNK
-255 FMGTGSAYTDAQSF
+255 FMGTGSVYTDAQSF
-269 KKQTNQTGY
+269 KNQTNRTGY
-278 QGTGFLTRLVY
+278 QGTGLLTRLVY

-339 AKSDFK
+339 AKNDFK
-345 FSGELMA
+345 FSGEVMA
-352 AKGHVGIEGKYI
+352 AKGHVGIEGQYI

-373 AKSYNAWGAY
+373 AKSYKAWGAY

-474 VIETRLQFKF
+474 VIETRIQFKF

>member
-1 MNKFFKL
+1 MKKYIMAAAL
-8 IFVLCAICGFT
+8 VMGFAAAAN
-19 QAQAQP
+19 AQEN
-25 ARPKLVV
+25 KLVV
-32 GLVVDQMRWDYLC
+32 KPSGRILMDAAFLNSSNKAVDEQCVDGVNIPDVRIGMKVSYGKW
-45 RYQDRY
+45 
-51 CEGGFKRLLNEGFS
+51 EGK
-65 YENCRIPYIPS
+65 
-76 VTAIGHTSIYTG
+76 ADIGYARG
-88 SVPSIHGIAGNNFMK
+88 SVSPK
-103 DGKKTYCTED
+103 D
-113 NTVKPVGSNGK
+113 
-124 AGMESPR
+124 
-131 NMWCTTIGDELR
+131 I
-143 IATNDRSKVIGVA
+143 
-156 IKDRAAILPAGH
+156 
-168 HANGAYWFDPE
+168 
-179 AGKFITS
+179 FIQ
-186 SFYMD
+186 Y
-191 KLPAWVNNFNKQNF
+191 NFNKQNF

-243 LVGLMYEHSDDK
+243 LVGLMYEHSDNK
-255 FMGTGSAYTDAQSF
+255 FMGTGSVYTDAQSF

-278 QGTGFLTRLVY
+278 QGTGLLTRLVY
-289 HPLIEKGNLFH
+289 HPFIEKGNLFH

-345 FSGELMA
+345 FSGEVMA
-352 AKGHVGIEGKYI
+352 AKGHVGIEGQYI

-373 AKSYNAWGAY
+373 AKSYKAWGAY

>member
-1 MNKFFKL
+1 MAAAL
-8 IFVLCAICGFT
+8 VMGFAAAAN
-19 QAQAQP
+19 AQEN
-25 ARPKLVV
+25 KLVV
-32 GLVVDQMRWDYLC
+32 KPSGRILMDAAFLNSSNKAVDEQCVDGVNVPDIRIGMKVSYGKW
-45 RYQDRY
+45 
-51 CEGGFKRLLNEGFS
+51 EGK
-65 YENCRIPYIPS
+65 
-76 VTAIGHTSIYTG
+76 ADIGYARG
-88 SVPSIHGIAGNNFMK
+88 SVSPK
-103 DGKKTYCTED
+103 D
-113 NTVKPVGSNGK
+113 
-124 AGMESPR
+124 
-131 NMWCTTIGDELR
+131 I
-143 IATNDRSKVIGVA
+143 
-156 IKDRAAILPAGH
+156 
-168 HANGAYWFDPE
+168 
-179 AGKFITS
+179 FIQ
-186 SFYMD
+186 Y
-191 KLPAWVNNFNKQNF
+191 NFNKQNF

-255 FMGTGSAYTDAQSF
+255 FMGTGSVYTDAQSF

-278 QGTGFLTRLVY
+278 QGSGFLTRLVY

-352 AKGHVGIEGKYI
+352 AKGHVGIEGQYI

>member
-1 MNKFFKL
+1 MAAAL
-8 IFVLCAICGFT
+8 VMGFAAAAN
-19 QAQAQP
+19 AQEN
-25 ARPKLVV
+25 KLVV
-32 GLVVDQMRWDYLC
+32 KPSGRILMDAAFLNSSNKTVDEQCVDGVNVPDIRIGMKVSYGKW
-45 RYQDRY
+45 
-51 CEGGFKRLLNEGFS
+51 EGK
-65 YENCRIPYIPS
+65 
-76 VTAIGHTSIYTG
+76 ADIGYARG
-88 SVPSIHGIAGNNFMK
+88 SVSPK
-103 DGKKTYCTED
+103 D
-113 NTVKPVGSNGK
+113 
-124 AGMESPR
+124 
-131 NMWCTTIGDELR
+131 I
-143 IATNDRSKVIGVA
+143 
-156 IKDRAAILPAGH
+156 
-168 HANGAYWFDPE
+168 
-179 AGKFITS
+179 FIQ
-186 SFYMD
+186 Y
-191 KLPAWVNNFNKQNF
+191 NFNKQNF

-255 FMGTGSAYTDAQSF
+255 FMGTGSVYTDAQSF
-269 KKQTNQTGY
+269 KKQTNHTGY
-278 QGTGFLTRLVY
+278 QGSGFLTRLVY

-345 FSGELMA
+345 FSGEVMA
-352 AKGHVGIEGKYI
+352 AKGHVGIEGQYI

-395 YVKNDAGIATPAPK
+395 YVKKDAGIATPAPK